1 MLSLIYVKNYA
12 VIDEVELELGP
23 GLSVVTGETGAGK
36 SIIID
41 ALGLALGD
49 RADASAVRGGA
60 ERAEI
65 SVLFECPA
73 GHPALAL
80 LAELGLDDGDA
91 CALRRIIGQE
101 GRSRAFINSQP
112 VTLQDLKQIGSLL
125 VDIHGQHAHQ
135 SLLHGASQRDLLDA
149 HGGLEDRARAVAEH
163 HRRWRDAEA
172 RRAAR
177 QAGHAERE
185 ARLERLKFQA
195 AELEALAVAPGEA
208 AELEAER
215 RRLANSDRLSAG
227 LETALQAIYE
237 ADAGTAHALVSLAC
251 REVEK
256 LVEHDGLLAEQASQL
271 AAAEIELREAAHA
284 LMRYRD
290 RIEADP
296 ARLET
301 VEARLA
307 KIRALA
313 RRHGVGEDELSAVLA
328 NLRAE
333 IEALAS
339 GEESLGALEREAAD
353 AERRYFEA
361 ARDLSTARKSTA
373 ARLGDAVTA
382 QLAELGMPRGEL
394 RIEVEPK
401 ADERA
406 DGTGLDRVEIQVR
419 LNPGQPFAPLARVA
433 SGGEL
438 SRLSLALEVV
448 AVDASPVPTLVFDEV
463 DAGISGGIAEIVGRK
478 LAQIGASRQV
488 LCVTHLPQVASQG
501 TRHYRVSKE
510 TDGIATRTHVR
521 ELDAEARVD
530 ELSRMLGGVE
540 ITAATRA
547 HAVEMIGRAAKTRT
561 GSSAVDRGSKR
572 KSRQKARTEPL

>member
-12 VIDEVELELGP
+12 VIDEVELELGR

-36 SIIID
+36 SILVD

-49 RADASAVRGGA
+49 RADASAVRHGA

-80 LAELGLDDGDA
+80 LRELGLDDGDT
-91 CALRRIIGQE
+91 CALRRIIGQD

-125 VDIHGQHAHQ
+125 IDIHGQHAHQ
-135 SLLHGASQRDLLDA
+135 SLLQSGSQRSLLDA
-149 HGGLEDRARAVAEH
+149 HGGLEQQAGAVAEH
-163 HRRWRDAEA
+163 YRRWRDAEA
-172 RRAAR
+172 RLAAR
-177 QAGHAERE
+177 RAGHADRD

-195 AELEALAVAPGEA
+195 AELEALGLAVGEA

-215 RRLANSDRLSAG
+215 RRLANTDRLSAG
-227 LETALQAIYE
+227 LGTALQAIYE
-237 ADAGTAHALVSLAC
+237 AVAGAAHAQVSLAL

-256 LVEHDGLLAEQASQL
+256 LVEHDGALAEQASQL

-290 RIEADP
+290 RVEADP
-296 ARLET
+296 ARLEI

-313 RRHGVGEDELSAVLA
+313 RRHGVSEDELPAVLG
-328 NLRAE
+328 NLAAE
-333 IEALAS
+333 IEALDS
-339 GEESLGALEREAAD
+339 GEHSLGALERESAD
-353 AERRYFEA
+353 AERLYFKA
-361 ARDLSTARKSTA
+361 ARELSAARQSTA

-406 DGTGLDRVEIQVR
+406 DGTGLDRIELQVR
-419 LNPGQPFAPLARVA
+419 LNPGQPFGPLARVA

-448 AVDASPVPTLVFDEV
+448 AVGASPVPTLVFDEV

-478 LAQIGASRQV
+478 LGQIAASRQV

-510 TDGIATRTHVR
+510 TDGKETRTHVR

-540 ITAATRA
+540 ITARTRA
-547 HAVEMIGRAAKTRT
+547 HAEEMIDRAVKAR
-561 GSSAVDRGSKR
+561 KR
-572 KSRQKARTEPL
+572 KVRKVRKMGSDPI